1 MVCLRSC
8 IFKETCVRRIKLG
21 SQRLEVSAIGLGC
34 MGMSGGYGPAKP
46 EQEMI
51 KLIQHAINSGVT
63 HLDTSDAY
71 GPHTNEI
78 LIGKA
83 LKGVKREEVEVATKF
98 GIKFWEGVGQ
108 AEIQGD
114 PEYVRACCEAS
125 LKRLDVDYIDLY
137 YVHRIDT
144 KVPIEIT
151 MGELKKLVEEGKI
164 KHIGLSEAGPATI
177 RRAHAVHPIT
187 AVQLEWSLWTRDAE
201 EEVIPTCREL
211 GIGIVPYCPL
221 GSGFFASGPKVM
233 HNLADGDYRKILP
246 KLQGENFD
254 HNKVV
259 YERVS
264 EMAQKKGCTPSQ
276 LALAWVLH
284 RGDDVGPIPG
294 TTKIENLN
302 QNLGALA
309 VKLTARDMIELESMA
324 SFKGARMPEQILVNT
339 YKYSDTPPLSSWKS
353 E

>member
-1 MVCLRSC
+1 MSNM
-8 IFKETCVRRIKLG
+8 KRIKLG
-21 SQRLEVSAIGLGC
+21 SQGLEVSAIGLGC
-34 MGMSGGYGPAKP
+34 MGMSHGYGPAKP
-46 EQEMI
+46 DQQMI
-51 KLIQHAINSGVT
+51 NVIHHAVNSGVT
-63 HLDTSDAY
+63 HLDTSDIY

-83 LKGVKREEVEVATKF
+83 LKGLKRDQIQLATKF
-98 GIKFWEGVGQ
+98 GIIHGEGFRVK
-108 AEIQGD
+108 IRGD

-144 KVPIEIT
+144 NIPIEIT

-164 KHIGLSEAGPATI
+164 KYIGLSEAGADTI

-187 AVQLEWSLWTRDAE
+187 AVQLEWSLWTRDGE
-201 EEVIPTCREL
+201 PEVIPTCREL
-211 GIGIVPYCPL
+211 GIGIVPFAPL
-221 GSGFFASGPKVM
+221 GSGFFATGPKLM
-233 HNLADGDYRKILP
+233 ENMADNDFRKMMP
-246 KLQGENFD
+246 RLQGDNFD
-254 HNKVV
+254 HNKLVF
-259 YERVS
+259 ERVS
-264 EMAQKKGCTPSQ
+264 EMVQRKGCTLGQ

-284 RGDDVGPIPG
+284 QGDDVAPIPG

-309 VKLTARDMIELESMA
+309 VKLTAEEMAELESLA
-324 SFKGARMPEQILVNT
+324 SFKGARMPEQLLA
-339 YKYSDTPPLSSWKS
+339 YSYLDTPPLSSWKA